1 MNHDQP
7 DRPTVEPRP
16 SLDVPFDESICD
28 SRAWLVDGAAGFC
41 RGRSVAAGAGG
52 FCFDCG
58 LDI

>member
-16 SLDVPFDESICD
+16 SLDVPFDEFICD
-28 SRAWLVDGAAGFC
+28 ARAWLVDGAADLGWN
-41 RGRSVAAGAGG
+41 RSIIAGSGG
-52 FCFDCG
+52 FWFDHW